1 MGDMRWSS
9 WVVVGL
15 AASGLAFGS
24 GCSSAASPDAPSA
37 DGTMPGAPANAP
49 PGATSD
55 PPGAGGSEPPSVAS
69 GSCTIDVTT
78 NAAAL
83 GMAAAAGEHALVIE
97 ASSISKTSWAEK
109 DNEAVVL
116 EVLRGTTRIGH
127 IVLHQG
133 QDRFAYGMHLGA
145 LNAGEALQVRVSPL
159 SATKADK
166 RACISKVTL
175 TAVADMG
182 NMADGIAH
190 APVVKWPAQKSF
202 DDLPVLLGWSRAG
215 KSYQL
220 TYTNE
225 NGGTTE
231 LCGGGARGLRSE
243 IARWSRG
250 LDMEGVWAYGGAG
263 RFERCT
269 GTVPPTPGVPRME
282 SAHPVL
288 YYGDGH
294 NRVFESRGGYGQE
307 CGSGSDAK
315 PNGDLAGWNTA
326 NPGND
331 ESKDDPFTIVLRPL
345 PVDMDAIGVT
355 KLGGRREGIVD
366 TYAPWLYRLTDS
378 EAKREGK
385 IDGMQTFDM
394 SRYLL
399 VDVYAADVG
408 GSGDST
414 CGPVSLTPSVTH
426 VTGGFI
432 LRAVAKN
439 GAVYDGP
446 QMTADYFGGTGPA
459 VKRIAIP
466 LAAGVNA
473 ADITK
478 VVFDAYDDDGIY
490 FLGIGDAFIAK
501 PSGTNGATLEYAH
514 KGLKPAAVYVD
525 DGQSGC
531 VAGTNTKDGI
541 AYPCVGSA
549 YTFPL

>member
-414 CGPVSLTPSVTH
+414 CGPVSLTPSLTH

>member
-1 MGDMRWSS
+1 MWSA
-9 WVVVGL
+9 WMVIALAAVGL
-15 AASGLAFGS
+15 TFGS
-24 GCSSAASPDAPSA
+24 GCSASESADEPRPGDQTTARPTASDDAQGAPPSAAAPDP
-37 DGTMPGAPANAP
+37 GTPGPGQPGACA
-49 PGATSD
+49 
-55 PPGAGGSEPPSVAS
+55 
-69 GSCTIDVTT
+69 IDVTT
-78 NAAAL
+78 NVATLAKA
-83 GMAAAAGEHALVIE
+83 GAAGEHALVIE

-116 EVLRGTTRIGH
+116 EILRGTTRIGH
-127 IVLHQG
+127 VVLHQG
-133 QDRFAYGMHLGA
+133 QARFSYGMHTGALGA
-145 LNAGEALQVRVSPL
+145 GEELHVRVSPL
-159 SATKADK
+159 SASKADK
-166 RACISKVTL
+166 HACISKVTL
-175 TAVADMG
+175 TAAADMG
-182 NMADGIAH
+182 NMADGITH
-190 APVVKWPAQKSF
+190 APVVKWPVQKSF

-250 LDMEGVWAYGGAG
+250 FDMEGVWAYGGAG

-269 GTVPPTPGVPRME
+269 GSVAPTAGMPRME

-294 NRVFESRGGYGQE
+294 NRVFESRAGYGQA

-331 ESKDDPFTIVLRPL
+331 EGNDDPFTIVLRPL
-345 PVDMDAIGVT
+345 PVDMDAVGVT
-355 KLGGRREGIVD
+355 KYGGRREGIVD
-366 TYAPWLYRLTDS
+366 VYAPWLYRLTDS
-378 EAKREGK
+378 EVKREGK
-385 IDGMQTFDM
+385 IDDTQTFDM

-414 CGPVSLTPSVTH
+414 CGPVSLTPQITH
-426 VTGGFI
+426 VTGGFV
-432 LRAVAKN
+432 LRAIGKN

-446 QMTADYFGGTGPA
+446 QMTADYFGGSGGPT

-466 LAAGVNA
+466 LPAGVNA
-473 ADITK
+473 ADITD

-501 PSGTNGATLEYAH
+501 PNGTNSATLDYAH
-514 KGLKPAAVYVD
+514 RGLKPAAVYVD

-531 VAGTNTKDGI
+531 VAGKNTKDGV
-541 AYPCVGSA
+541 AYPCVGSS
-549 YTFPL
+549 YTFTL

>member
-83 GMAAAAGEHALVIE
+83 GTAAAAGEHALVIE

-109 DNEAVVL
+109 DNEGVVL

-159 SATKADK
+159 SAAKADK

-355 KLGGRREGIVD
+355 KFGGRREGIVD

-385 IDGMQTFDM
+385 IDDMQTFDM

-414 CGPVSLTPSVTH
+414 CGPVSLTPSITH